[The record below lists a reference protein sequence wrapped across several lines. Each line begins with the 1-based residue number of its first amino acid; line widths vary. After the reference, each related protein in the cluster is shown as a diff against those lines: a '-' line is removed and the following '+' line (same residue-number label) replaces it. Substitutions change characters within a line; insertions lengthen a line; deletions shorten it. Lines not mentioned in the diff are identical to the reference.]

1 MSTSSKHR
9 QSCARCGGAVKRVHR
24 QAHEIRLGS
33 GAGMRRY
40 ACTAEGC
47 DWQGLLPRPTKP
59 SSHRHHRTL
68 RMRRHSWWVP
78 LVLLVLVGMGVA
90 AVTIKALR
98 PDTAAPFAPSGESHY
113 GRPLPAA
120 HPLQVKF
127 IEQLVAAPLL
137 AQSSNDLTPEAGLPA
152 LTLRRQCAW
161 GRPGG
166 NPYKGTVEQALQ
178 AAGLPAEVVQAIVLQ
193 VKNGQAVD
201 RLDIRNG
208 SIRALSSGRLFDPE
222 NVAMTYGKTLCLGT
236 RVNFVHDHVEK
247 ATLYEAADAQGQMVA
262 VMVPDVCGNVS
273 VIGQLSNGRKKQMAS
288 GTPDDFRWMPGQ
300 LDWDPKHANRPVG
313 DSHTVPEPQ
322 TLLIV
327 AFALALLAWQRRRRL
342 AATAGRE
349 RP

>member
-1 MSTSSKHR
+1 MSTPSKHR
-9 QSCARCGGAVKRVHR
+9 SSCARCGGVVKRVHR
-24 QAHEIRLGS
+24 QAHELRLGS

-40 ACTAEGC
+40 ACAAQGC
-47 DWQGLLPRPTKP
+47 GWQGLLPRHGRTA
-59 SSHRHHRTL
+59 SHRKHRTL
-68 RMRRHSWWVP
+68 RLRRHSWLVP
-78 LVLLVLVGMGVA
+78 LVLLVVVGVGVA

-98 PDTAAPFAPSGESHY
+98 PDAAAPFAPAGESHY

-127 IEQLVAAPLL
+127 IEQLAAAP
-137 AQSSNDLTPEAGLPA
+137 ASDVLTPAAG
-152 LTLRRQCAW
+152 LTLRRQCSW

-178 AAGLPAEVVQAIVLQ
+178 AAGLPAEVVQAIALQ

-208 SIRALSSGRLFDPE
+208 SIRAVGSGRLFDPE

-247 ATLYEAADAQGQMVA
+247 ASLYEAADAEGQKVA

-273 VIGQLSNGRKKQMAS
+273 VIGQLTHGRKKQMAS
-288 GTPDDFRWMPGQ
+288 GTPDEVRWLPAQ
-300 LDWDPKHANRPVG
+300 LDWDPKHANREVDG
-313 DSHTVPEPQ
+313 RHTVPEPQ
-322 TLLIV
+322 TLLI
-327 AFALALLAWQRRRRL
+327 AALALALLAWQRRRRL
-342 AATAGRE
+342 AATSGPE
-349 RP
+349 KP